1 MEIITHI
8 KSVLGIASGL
18 TAEHKHDIAVKAVQS
33 TPAAGFGIGAAVK
46 EPSTDQLILGL
57 TGNTWVIVFSLT
69 LITLQIAHLLWK
81 WRRQAR
87 IDAARNAC
95 GLPLEPLEKV

>member
-1 MEIITHI
+1 MVIISHL

-46 EPSTDQLILGL
+46 EPVTEQTILGL
-57 TGNTWVIVFSLT
+57 TGNGWVIVFSLT
-69 LITLQIAHLLWK
+69 LIALQIAHLCWK
-81 WRRQAR
+81 WRRQAK
-87 IDAARNAC
+87 IDAARTAA
-95 GLPLEPLEKV
+95 GLHLESLEK

>member
-1 MEIITHI
+1 MDIITHF

-18 TAEHKHDIAVKAVQS
+18 TAEHKHDIAVKAGQS
-33 TPAAGFGIGAAVK
+33 APAAVFGTGAAVR
-46 EPSTDQLILGL
+46 EPTTEATFLGL
-57 TGNTWVIVFSLT
+57 TGNGWVIAFSLT

-87 IDAARNAC
+87 IDAAFTAA
-95 GLPLEPLEKV
+95 GQPLQPLEKT

>member
-1 MEIITHI
+1 MDIINHI

-18 TAEHKHDIAVKAVQS
+18 TSEQKHDIGVKVLQS
-33 TPAAGFGIGAAVK
+33 SPAAGFGIGAAVK
-46 EPSTDQLILGL
+46 EPVSEHLVLGL

-87 IDAARNAC
+87 IDASRSAA
-95 GLPLEPLEKV
+95 GMPLEPLEKT